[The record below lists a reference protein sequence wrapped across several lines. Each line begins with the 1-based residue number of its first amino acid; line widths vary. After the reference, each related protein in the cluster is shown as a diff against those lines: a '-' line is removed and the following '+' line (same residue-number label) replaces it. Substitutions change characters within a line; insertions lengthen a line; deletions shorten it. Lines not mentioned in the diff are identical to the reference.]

1 MPRRKKFVK
10 SSKFRRY
17 KARSYKRRYTRRR
30 RIAGRRTRRR
40 RYHMSK
46 KKRSL
51 SKTYGL
57 RKYAGVK
64 WTRYLSLAE
73 FLYDD
78 KWDLN
83 WVYTFGVR
91 PNSEIVSNY
100 VASADFKNFCDDVAG
115 RTFSIFS
122 TDLWSNKTMQLY
134 SGAQDMVYWK
144 AYNPFPCAHN
154 LGPLFN
160 LYTTQYKLMKYVGMK
175 VKWIPIQHNTM
186 QFFPLSTTKVT
197 TKATAPAVPFM
208 RASGFDST
216 ALYTMVNNN
225 EILEETVQPK
235 DGKFKDVDA
244 ANTHIIYGDQTK
256 APIQPMMN
264 TVPIQTLP
272 LRLWVNFDKQGY
284 EGLECKCNCV
294 FGSTLLTNDTNFM
307 NSRIR
312 FARVFNNDGMKTS
325 ISNKLVK
332 SYSLLKPFKFYVRPK
347 MALRFQENIE
357 NENVA
362 SNAEPSTTVIDSG
375 LSQVTSQV
383 DSYISNKKRMPYLSV
398 MRTYP
403 SGGLT
408 YGKWET
414 ANANSLAMQIVR
426 ALKTD
431 GYFDP
436 ILFGWGLSCDQL
448 PLQKQID
455 FFRVMKIKD
464 PIDYTNL
471 YNHMDTYVTEPNGYE
486 GYGKFKVTYYCRFKD
501 FNPLQNAIVPTH
513 PQFQNAE
520 LASEIPQYPVT

>member
-30 RIAGRRTRRR
+30 RVAGRRTRRR

-57 RKYAGVK
+57 RKYAGIK

-78 KWDLN
+78 KWDLS
-83 WVYTFGVR
+83 WIYTFGLR
-91 PNSEIVSNY
+91 TGKQI
-100 VASADFKNFCDDVAG
+100 ASGFYASDDFNQFCNTCAE
-115 RTFSIFS
+115 RTFDVFS

-134 SGAQDMVYWK
+134 ANSQDMVFWK
-144 AYNPFPCAHN
+144 AYNPFPSAHN

-186 QFFPLSTTKVT
+186 TFYPLSTASLKTS
-197 TKATAPAVPFM
+197 ATAPAVPFM
-208 RASGFDST
+208 NAVGTDNGS
-216 ALYTMVNNN
+216 AYTLVNNN
-225 EILEETVQPK
+225 QVLTQTNLPK
-235 DGKFKDVDA
+235 DAIFKDSD
-244 ANTHIIYGDQTK
+244 NNHHHIIYGDTAK
-256 APIQPMMN
+256 VPIYPMMN

-272 LRLWVNFDKQGY
+272 LRLWINFDKQGY
-284 EGLECKCNCV
+284 EGLEFKCNCV
-294 FGSTLLTNDTNFM
+294 FGSTLMANDVNFM
-307 NSRIR
+307 NSRMR
-312 FARVFNNDGMKTS
+312 FARVFNRDGMKTS

-362 SNAEPSTTVIDSG
+362 SNAEPSSTIVDSN
-375 LSQVTSQV
+375 LSVVSDQV
-383 DSYISNKKRMPYLSV
+383 DSYISAKKRMPYLSV

-403 SGGLT
+403 SGAVT
-408 YGKWET
+408 HST
-414 ANANSLAMQIVR
+414 FDTTNANTLALQMIR
-426 ALKTD
+426 TLKTD

-455 FFRVMKIKD
+455 FFRIMKVKE
-464 PIDYTNL
+464 IDYNNGW
-471 YNHMDTYVTEPNGYE
+471 NHMDMYVTESNGYE

-501 FNPLQNAIVPTH
+501 FNPLQNSIVPTT
-513 PQFQNAE
+513 PQYQNAE
-520 LASEIPQYPVT
+520 LASEIPQYPQH